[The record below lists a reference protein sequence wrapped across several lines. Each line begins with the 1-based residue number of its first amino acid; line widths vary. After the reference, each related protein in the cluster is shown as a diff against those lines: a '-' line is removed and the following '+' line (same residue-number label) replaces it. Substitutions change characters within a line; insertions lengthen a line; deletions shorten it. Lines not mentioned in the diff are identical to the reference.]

1 MELVDGGIRSAAVL
15 TFGVTGHRDIPPDD
29 RDSLRRHFSQIF
41 REYVEAM
48 PSTSFLLIT
57 ALADGADQIAA
68 DVALTMPRF
77 EVVAALPMPLD
88 DYLADFPGENSRSLL
103 ELLGRCDGRL
113 DTSRFHEHL
122 RPEVPSERIA
132 LYQVCGRWIS
142 DNCHALLAAWNGQA
156 PAHVGG
162 TADIVYYRVDA
173 LEPLLSPHASAG
185 LNRNDSRLVL
195 WCPTRRGQAL
205 HSTSDQADIQIVRK
219 GGESEAWLGISD
231 ESARS
236 VDDFNRLSQLTL
248 RSAEAS
254 QELYEAADL
263 LASRLQKQYRRL
275 VKAVTVSGMAT
286 LLCIDAMQTT
296 NDLRL
301 AVALGGFAVLTAGLM
316 LLLYRARLKT
326 RFQQARY
333 LAECC
338 RVQLVWLACGLPRS
352 PVYFLI
358 DGVGSSGAWIRASL
372 RAAWILDSTRAREI
386 PNLSKAE
393 IWLKEQLA
401 YFLGTKTQDGAI
413 SRMQRRHLVIQRG
426 AWFLI
431 VLAIL
436 AVGAEIAM
444 MIVGTAPDTPSRQVV
459 GLIWALGIGGGVGLF
474 TYGEL
479 MGYGELS
486 RRYALLVPSLQEA
499 AAALAKSTSVEEST
513 AVIQDAGLAALQ
525 ESGDWLALHSQQH
538 VRPLW

>member
-1 MELVDGGIRSAAVL
+1 MAETLRSAAVL
-15 TFGVTGHRDIPPDD
+15 AIGVTGHRDISPDD
-29 RDSLRRHFSQIF
+29 RDSLRSHFSQIF
-41 REYVEAM
+41 REYLEAM
-48 PSTSFLLIT
+48 PNTSFLLIT
-57 ALADGADQIAA
+57 ALAEGADQMAA
-68 DVALTMPRF
+68 EVALTMPRF
-77 EVVAALPMPLD
+77 EVIAALPMPVA
-88 DYLADFPGENSRSLL
+88 DYLADFSHADRQELL
-103 ELLGRCDGRL
+103 DLLGRCAGRI
-113 DTSRFHEHL
+113 DTSQVYEDL
-122 RPEVPSERIA
+122 RPDVPSDRDA
-132 LYQVCGRWIS
+132 LYQLCGRWIS
-142 DNCHALLAAWNGQA
+142 DNCQTLIAAWDGEE
-156 PAHVGG
+156 PTYLGG
-162 TADIVYYRVDA
+162 TADIVYYRVEG
-173 LEPLLSPHASAG
+173 LEPLPSPHAIGG
-185 LNRNDSRLVL
+185 LSRSDTRLVL
-195 WCPTRRGQAL
+195 WCPVARGQAQRDD
-205 HSTSDQADIQIVRK
+205 HSVVGVQLLR
-219 GGESEAWLGISD
+219 GGGVSHPWTQISD
-231 ESARS
+231 EGAQS
-236 VDDFNRLSQLTL
+236 VEDFNRLSQSTP

-486 RRYALLVPSLQEA
+486 RRYVLLVPSLQEA
-499 AAALAKSTSVEEST
+499 AAALAKSASVEESR